1 MSKDINFSGHPVLS
15 QIIKLINRDKVNE
28 LAITTKVNRYV
39 KSFDAF
45 THLVV
50 MIYAAL
56 SGAKSIR
63 QVVEGFEANVTRLNH
78 LGIAYLVRR
87 STLSDANKKRT
98 SQFFGDVYKALYE
111 RYSPLL
117 SDSKASKALQKGLY
131 ILDSTTISLFSQI
144 LKGVG
149 RTPKNSEKKGGIKAH
164 TLLEASSVLPS
175 FVDYSAAAI
184 HDHSRMSSILSL
196 PSGSFAT
203 FDMGYVDYWMWKQFT
218 DHDIFFVTRQKDKMS
233 FTVIEN
239 ITCSSDDDIVSD
251 QKISVVYR
259 HTTERELTEEEMK
272 HRRGRKPKKRPTV
285 KQTETGTLVL
295 RRVVK
300 KTDDKKGT
308 IAFITNNFSLSA
320 SEICEIYRRRW
331 GIECLFKRLK
341 QNFPLKYFLGDS
353 VNAIE
358 IQIWSVM
365 IAYLLTRV
373 ISREAK
379 DKMSFSNLVCAI
391 RLTMFSYIDI
401 VAMVVDPLRAWRDL
415 KEAQRKQALAYNP
428 KYIQLSLFDDL

>member
-1 MSKDINFSGHPVLS
+1 MSKDTNFSGHPVLS

-28 LAITTKVNRYV
+28 LATTTKVNRYV

-149 RTPKNSEKKGGIKAH
+149 RTPKNNKKKGGIKAH
-164 TLLEASSVLPS
+164 TLLEASCVLPS

-196 PSGSFAT
+196 PSGSFVT
-203 FDMGYVDYWMWKQFT
+203 FDMSSLEELQDMYSHKVDNIASYIKNLENLNDAIKNEKKALDERMKQNERKAERLKNYLTMSLNEHGYSNFET
-218 DHDIFFVTRQKDKMS
+218 PRIFSALYIIGFLYVP
-233 FTVIEN
+233 I
-239 ITCSSDDDIVSD
+239 
-251 QKISVVYR
+251 
-259 HTTERELTEEEMK
+259 
-272 HRRGRKPKKRPTV
+272 
-285 KQTETGTLVL
+285 GTL
-295 RRVVK
+295 K
-300 KTDDKKGT
+300 YP
-308 IAFITNNFSLSA
+308 F
-320 SEICEIYRRRW
+320 
-331 GIECLFKRLK
+331 LFTRYNPLK
-341 QNFPLKYFLGDS
+341 Q
-353 VNAIE
+353 V
-358 IQIWSVM
+358 
-365 IAYLLTRV
+365 
-373 ISREAK
+373 
-379 DKMSFSNLVCAI
+379 
-391 RLTMFSYIDI
+391 
-401 VAMVVDPLRAWRDL
+401 
-415 KEAQRKQALAYNP
+415 
-428 KYIQLSLFDDL
+428 

>member
-1 MSKDINFSGHPVLS
+1 MGKDTNFSGHPVLS
-15 QIIKLINRDKVNE
+15 QIIKLINRDMVNDM
-28 LAITTKVNRYV
+28 AKTTGVNRYV

-78 LGIAYLVRR
+78 LGINYLVRR
-87 STLSDANKKRT
+87 STLSDANKNRT
-98 SQFFGDVYKALYE
+98 SRFFGDVYEGLYK
-111 RYSPLL
+111 RYSTFL
-117 SDSKASKALQKGLY
+117 SDSKPSKALKKGLY

-149 RTPKNSEKKGGIKAH
+149 RKPKNGKKKGGIKAH
-164 TLLEASSVLPS
+164 TLLEASCVLPS

-184 HDHSRMSSILSL
+184 HDHSRMDSILSL
-196 PSGSFAT
+196 PPGSFVT

-218 DHDIFFVTRQKDKMS
+218 DNEINFVTRQKEKMNY
-233 FTVIEN
+233 TVVEEIN
-239 ITCSSDDDIVSD
+239 CDGNDGIVSD
-251 QKISVVYR
+251 QKVSVVYR
-259 HTTERELTEEEMK
+259 HTTERELTDEEMS
-272 HRRGRKPKKRPTV
+272 HRRGRKPKNRPTL
-285 KQTETGTLVL
+285 KQTEKGTLVI
-295 RRVVK
+295 RRIVK
-300 KTDDKKGT
+300 KADDGKGT
-308 IAFITNNFSLSA
+308 IAFITNSFELPA

-331 GIECLFKRLK
+331 AIECLFKRLK

-373 ISREAK
+373 ISKKAQ

-401 VAMVVDPLRAWRDL
+401 VSMVVDPLRAWRDL
-415 KEAQRKQALAYNP
+415 KEAQRKQALAYNQR
-428 KYIQLSLFDDL
+428 YIQLSLFDDL

>member
-1 MSKDINFSGHPVLS
+1 MSRDTNFSGHPVLS
-15 QIIKLINRDKVNE
+15 QIIKLIKRDKVNE
-28 LAITTKVNRYV
+28 LATTTKVNRYV

-98 SQFFGDVYKALYE
+98 SQFFGDVYKALYQ

-149 RTPKNSEKKGGIKAH
+149 RTPKNNKKKGGIKAH
-164 TLLEASSVLPS
+164 TLLEASCVLPS

-218 DHDIFFVTRQKDKMS
+218 DHDIFFVTRQKDKIS

-259 HTTERELTEEEMK
+259 HTTERELTEEEMNDGK
-272 HRRGRKPKKRPTV
+272 RHVTVWRMPHCRVAVAAQDTPFIYQKKVENFIPPLFRYVNISHLSRGLWWASKNRGKILPKDISP
-285 KQTETGTLVL
+285 QH
-295 RRVVK
+295 
-300 KTDDKKGT
+300 DKKSNKINSHELPVNALERLRVFMAIQAKRKGRPMY
-308 IAFITNNFSLSA
+308 FSLCNGKGRIAIAWPSVLYA
-320 SEICEIYRRRW
+320 A
-331 GIECLFKRLK
+331 KR
-341 QNFPLKYFLGDS
+341 
-353 VNAIE
+353 
-358 IQIWSVM
+358 
-365 IAYLLTRV
+365 
-373 ISREAK
+373 
-379 DKMSFSNLVCAI
+379 
-391 RLTMFSYIDI
+391 
-401 VAMVVDPLRAWRDL
+401 
-415 KEAQRKQALAYNP
+415 
-428 KYIQLSLFDDL
+428 